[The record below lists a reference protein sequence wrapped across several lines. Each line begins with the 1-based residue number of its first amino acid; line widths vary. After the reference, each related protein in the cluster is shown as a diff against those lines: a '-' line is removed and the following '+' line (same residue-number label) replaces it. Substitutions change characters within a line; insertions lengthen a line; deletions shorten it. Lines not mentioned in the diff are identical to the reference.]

1 MEKAISAT
9 VVTIGDELLIGQ
21 VVDTNTTYIASCLN
35 DSGIVLQES
44 VSVHDDAEQI
54 LASLRQAIHASDIVL
69 LTGGL
74 GPTKDDITKAA
85 LARFF
90 GAEFVEDARVK
101 QHVET
106 LYSARPDVLNR
117 LTRTQWLVPDN
128 AEILENRVGSAPL
141 MLWQYS
147 DDGRPVVVVSMPG
160 VPYEMQI
167 AMQEQIMPRLRQLFS
182 DRLPAIVHRNALV
195 YGLAESVIEL
205 KIKEW
210 EDALPAAIHLAYLPK
225 DGIVRLRLSSYG
237 EATAEQVERQF
248 ETLVN
253 LLSENVIATEDL
265 PLEVLVGKELRRLNA
280 TVSTAESCTGGKL
293 AVLLNRHSGSS
304 EFYMGSVVAYDNS
317 VKQQVLGVSEQCLSE
332 HGAVSEPTVRQ
343 MAQGVRRLLHTD
355 YAIATSG
362 VAGPTGGT
370 PDKPVGTVWVAV
382 ATPNETVAQLLHLG
396 TLREKNTDR
405 ATVAALVMLLKILR
419 KS

>member
-90 GAEFVEDARVK
+90 GAEIVEDARVK
-101 QHVET
+101 QHVES

-141 MLWQYS
+141 MLWQYK
-147 DDGRPVVVVSMPG
+147 DDDRAVVVVSMPG

-167 AMQEQIMPRLRQLFS
+167 AMQEQIMPRLRQIFH

-237 EATAEQVERQF
+237 EATVEQVERQF

-343 MAQGVRRLLHTD
+343 MAQGVRQLMRTD

-382 ATPNETVAQLLHLG
+382 ATPNETATQLLHLG